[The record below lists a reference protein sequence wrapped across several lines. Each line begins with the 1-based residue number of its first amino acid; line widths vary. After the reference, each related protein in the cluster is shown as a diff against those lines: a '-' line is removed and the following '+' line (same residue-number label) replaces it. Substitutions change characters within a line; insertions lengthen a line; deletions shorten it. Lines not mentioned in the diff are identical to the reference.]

1 MRWVLALVVM
11 MQALNGVRASRCGQ
25 LTGCVDDYWANF
37 WLMSYFDG
45 YSRRALAGSMLH
57 ALMGTQLSYLHINM
71 LCGFIALAGFGAA
84 MYLVLKQCGQAHRF
98 PLVALLLAT
107 GPTFTLF
114 IELLGDTLQL
124 CFLLCMGCL
133 ALAGRKPKPAHG
145 LVIVLAALAAILIH
159 EASIFVVLPALCILF
174 LHGMGRRTGFIP
186 VLGVMGAALLLPL
199 LLGDDHGAHTRSVL
213 MQRDGSMFAVMT
225 DPLPPFATLLQT
237 ELHNYFGSPGAVVK
251 FVMKIFQ
258 AFTWPML
265 VVLFL
270 AHQLHKKAILACF
283 LFLMAV
289 SSPLYVIAHD
299 WGRFAIYTLWMSIGL
314 AATLPAT
321 MFEGLTGVGALAERM
336 MSATER
342 LFASAFLPA
351 ALVFVYT
358 AHSGYRVEGLT
369 KVNLLQIGLL
379 VFAALAFEKLVMPM
393 KQRVGLGQGA
403 RISRQA

>member
-11 MQALNGVRASRCGQ
+11 LQAFNGVRASRCGQ

-45 YSRRALAGSMLH
+45 YSRRALAGSILH
-57 ALMGTQLSYLHINM
+57 ALMGTQLSYLHINL
-71 LCGFIALAGFGAA
+71 LCAIIALAGFGGAI
-84 MYLVLKQCGQAHRF
+84 YLALKNFGQTHRF

-133 ALAGRKPKPAHG
+133 ALAGRSPKPAHG

-159 EASIFVVLPALCILF
+159 EASIFVVLPALCILA

-213 MQRDGSMFAVMT
+213 MQRDGSVFPVMT

-237 ELHNYFGSPGAVVK
+237 ELHNYFGSPGAVAK

-321 MFEGLTGVGALAERM
+321 MFEGLAGVGALAERM

-358 AHSGYRVEGLT
+358 AYSGYRVEGLT

-393 KQRVGLGQGA
+393 KQRVSLGQGA